1 METNNII
8 RSGIDR
14 STAAHHHPLL
24 TIHHTSSFHTQSIC
38 PNILAGRRS
47 VHQLP
52 ASDHDDEDEDDD
64 DDGIGANL
72 GKLSDSWLC

>member
-1 METNNII
+1 MGTNNII

-24 TIHHTSSFHTQSIC
+24 TIHTASFHTQSIC

-47 VHQLP
+47 VHQL
-52 ASDHDDEDEDDD
+52 ASDHDEDEDEDDE

-72 GKLSDSWLC
+72 GELSDSWLC